1 MSIVHLFFDQ
11 CISVACAIFLVGKTV
26 CPILLKHEEWLLLQV
41 FKYSSIQVSY
51 SYSRSTCRHMD
62 GQIKFENSI
71 CVYKF
76 KHGYKGQ
83 YIEYI
88 HNHYIAERIKGT
100 SCRKNVS
107 LLFHDVILG
116 GINLKTTRSK
126 AKYNICIRFYTTANY
141 TRQHQYKQIQTF
153 RFPHLY
159 RIILA

>member
-41 FKYSSIQVSY
+41 FKYSSIQLSY

-88 HNHYIAERIKGT
+88 HNHYIAEITKGT

-126 AKYNICIRFYTTANY
+126 VQHLHPLLHDCQLHETTSVQADPNV
-141 TRQHQYKQIQTF
+141 
-153 RFPHLY
+153 
-159 RIILA
+159 